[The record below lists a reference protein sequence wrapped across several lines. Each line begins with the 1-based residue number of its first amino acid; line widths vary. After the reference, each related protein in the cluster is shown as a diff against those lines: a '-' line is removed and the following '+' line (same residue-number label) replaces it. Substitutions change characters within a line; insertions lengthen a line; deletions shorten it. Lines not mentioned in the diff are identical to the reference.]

1 MSFIIKAVKQRK
13 MKTKNKIIIFLL
25 IFFFIIVSIIIG
37 RAFIN
42 LKINKAIKI
51 AMNRPINIISYTV
64 KESDFYQSID
74 TFGTAI
80 ANKSFSIRIKKENV
94 IKSIDFDKQQI
105 IKKGTIIATLKD
117 RDIIA
122 PFEGRLGKR
131 EITPGILGN
140 NDSIIATLDDST
152 KLKVDI
158 KLPENYVG
166 ILKNGLKVQ
175 ASSDAF
181 DKIFNGEIK
190 TVSSRVDPT
199 SRSIL
204 AQIEILNPNLELIPG
219 ILLNIKV
226 IHDEKSSLSIPEE
239 SLVIQGNSKFVYL
252 IENNVLKRQNI
263 KIGLRNF
270 GKVEVLSG
278 LMINDKIVAEGTNK
292 VRNKA
297 KVKIKK

>member
-1 MSFIIKAVKQRK
+1 
-13 MKTKNKIIIFLL
+13 MKTKNKIIVFLS
-25 IFFFIIVSIIIG
+25 IFFLIIASIIIG

-42 LKINKAIKI
+42 SKIDDAIKK
-51 AMNRPINIISYTV
+51 ARNRPIEVISYTV
-64 KESDFYQSID
+64 KESDFYQSIE

-80 ANKSFSIRIKKENV
+80 ANKSFSIRIKKENI
-94 IKSIDFDKQQI
+94 IKSIDFNKQQI
-105 IKKGTIIATLKD
+105 IKKGTIIASLKD
-117 RDIIA
+117 RNIIA
-122 PFEGRLGKR
+122 PFDGRLGKR

-140 NDSIIATLDDST
+140 NNSIIATLDDST

-166 ILKNGLKVQ
+166 ILKNGLRVQ
-175 ASSDAF
+175 ATSDAF
-181 DKIFNGEIK
+181 NKTFTGEVK

-226 IHDEKSSLSIPEE
+226 IYDERDSMSIPEE
-239 SLVIQGNSKFVYL
+239 SLIIQGDNKFVYL
-252 IENNVLKRQNI
+252 IDNNVLKRKNV

-270 GKVEVLSG
+270 GKVEILSG
-278 LMINDKIVAEGTNK
+278 LEIGDNIVAEGTNK

>member
-1 MSFIIKAVKQRK
+1 
-13 MKTKNKIIIFLL
+13 MKTKNKIIVFLS
-25 IFFFIIVSIIIG
+25 IFFLIIASIIIG

-42 LKINKAIKI
+42 SKIDDAIKK
-51 AMNRPINIISYTV
+51 ARNRPIEVISYTV
-64 KESDFYQSID
+64 KESDFYQSIE

-80 ANKSFSIRIKKENV
+80 ANKSFSIRIKKENI
-94 IKSIDFDKQQI
+94 IKSIDFNKQQI
-105 IKKGTIIATLKD
+105 IKKGTIIASLKD
-117 RDIIA
+117 RNIIA
-122 PFEGRLGKR
+122 PFDGRLGKR

-140 NDSIIATLDDST
+140 NNSIIATLDDST

-175 ASSDAF
+175 ATSDAF
-181 DKIFNGEIK
+181 NKIFTGEVK

-226 IHDEKSSLSIPEE
+226 IYDERDSMSIPEE
-239 SLVIQGNSKFVYL
+239 SLIIQGDNKFVYL
-252 IENNVLKRQNI
+252 IDNNILKRKNV

-270 GKVEVLSG
+270 GKVEILSG
-278 LMINDKIVAEGTNK
+278 LEIGDNIVAEGTNK

>member
-1 MSFIIKAVKQRK
+1 
-13 MKTKNKIIIFLL
+13 MKTKNKIIVFLS
-25 IFFFIIVSIIIG
+25 IFFLIIASIIIG

-42 LKINKAIKI
+42 SKIDDAIKK
-51 AMNRPINIISYTV
+51 ARNRPIEVISYTV
-64 KESDFYQSID
+64 KESDFYQSIE

-80 ANKSFSIRIKKENV
+80 ANKSFSIRIKKENI
-94 IKSIDFDKQQI
+94 IKSIDFNKQQI
-105 IKKGTIIATLKD
+105 IKKGTMIASLKD
-117 RDIIA
+117 RNIIA
-122 PFEGRLGKR
+122 PFDGRLGKR

-140 NDSIIATLDDST
+140 NNSIIATLDDST

-175 ASSDAF
+175 ATSDAF
-181 DKIFNGEIK
+181 NKIFTGEVK

-226 IHDEKSSLSIPEE
+226 IYDERDSISIPEE
-239 SLVIQGNSKFVYL
+239 SLIIQGDNKFVYL
-252 IENNVLKRQNI
+252 IDNNVLKRKNVR
-263 KIGLRNF
+263 IGLRNF
-270 GKVEVLSG
+270 GKVEILSG
-278 LMINDKIVAEGTNK
+278 LEIGDNIVAEGTNK

>member
-1 MSFIIKAVKQRK
+1 
-13 MKTKNKIIIFLL
+13 MKTKNKIIVFLSIFSL
-25 IFFFIIVSIIIG
+25 IIASIIIG

-42 LKINKAIKI
+42 SKIDDAIKK
-51 AMNRPINIISYTV
+51 ARNRPIDVVSYTV
-64 KESDFYQSID
+64 KESDFYQSIE

-80 ANKSFSIRIKKENV
+80 ANKSFSIRIKKENI
-94 IKSIDFDKQQI
+94 IKSIDFNKQQI
-105 IKKGTIIATLKD
+105 IKKGTMIASLKD
-117 RDIIA
+117 RNIIA
-122 PFEGRLGKR
+122 PFDGRLGKR

-140 NDSIIATLDDST
+140 NNSIIATLDDST

-175 ASSDAF
+175 ATSDAF
-181 DKIFNGEIK
+181 NKIFTGEIK

-226 IHDEKSSLSIPEE
+226 IYDERDSISIPEE
-239 SLVIQGNSKFVYL
+239 SLIIQGDNKFVYL
-252 IENNVLKRQNI
+252 IDNNILKRKNV

-270 GKVEVLSG
+270 GKVEILSG
-278 LMINDKIVAEGTNK
+278 LEIGDNIVAEGTNK

>member
-1 MSFIIKAVKQRK
+1 
-13 MKTKNKIIIFLL
+13 MKTKNKIIVFLS
-25 IFFFIIVSIIIG
+25 IFFLIIASIIIG

-42 LKINKAIKI
+42 SKIDDAIKK
-51 AMNRPINIISYTV
+51 ARNRPIEVVSYTV
-64 KESDFYQSID
+64 KESDFYQSIE

-80 ANKSFSIRIKKENV
+80 ANKSFSIRIKKENI
-94 IKSIDFDKQQI
+94 IKSIDFNKQQI
-105 IKKGTIIATLKD
+105 IKKGTMIASLKD
-117 RDIIA
+117 RNIIA
-122 PFEGRLGKR
+122 PFDGRLGKR

-140 NDSIIATLDDST
+140 NNSIIATLDDST

-175 ASSDAF
+175 ATSDAF
-181 DKIFNGEIK
+181 NKIFTGEVK

-226 IHDEKSSLSIPEE
+226 IYDERDSISIPEE
-239 SLVIQGNSKFVYL
+239 SLIIQGDNKFVYL
-252 IENNVLKRQNI
+252 IDNNILKRKNV
-263 KIGLRNF
+263 KVGLRNF
-270 GKVEVLSG
+270 GKVEILSG
-278 LMINDKIVAEGTNK
+278 LEIGDNIVAEGTNK

>member
-1 MSFIIKAVKQRK
+1 
-13 MKTKNKIIIFLL
+13 MKTKNKIIIFLS
-25 IFFFIIVSIIIG
+25 IFFLIIVSIIG
-37 RAFIN
+37 ARAFIN
-42 LKINKAIKI
+42 SKIDKAIKKAKSRQI
-51 AMNRPINIISYTV
+51 SVISYTV
-64 KESDFYQSID
+64 KESDFYQSIE

-80 ANKSFSIRIKKENV
+80 ANKSFSIRIKKEDI
-94 IKSIDFDKQQI
+94 IKSIDFNKQQI
-105 IKKGTIIATLKD
+105 IKKGSIIASLKD
-117 RDIIA
+117 RNVVA

-140 NDSIIATLDDST
+140 NNSIIATLDDST

-175 ASSDAF
+175 ATTDAF
-181 DKIFNGEIK
+181 NKIFNGEVK
-190 TVSSRVDPT
+190 TISSRVDPT

-204 AQIEILNPNLELIPG
+204 AQIEVLNPRLELIPG

-226 IHDEKSSLSIPEE
+226 IYDQRKSLSIPEE
-239 SLVIQGNSKFVYL
+239 SLIIQGDNKFVYL
-252 IENNVLKRQNI
+252 IDNNVLKRQNI

-278 LMINDKIVAEGTNK
+278 LKIGDKIVAEGTNK

>member
-1 MSFIIKAVKQRK
+1 
-13 MKTKNKIIIFLL
+13 MKTKNKIIVFLS
-25 IFFFIIVSIIIG
+25 IFFLIIVSIIIG

-42 LKINKAIKI
+42 SKIDDAIKK
-51 AMNRPINIISYTV
+51 ARNRPIEVVSYTV
-64 KESDFYQSID
+64 KESDFYQSIE

-80 ANKSFSIRIKKENV
+80 ANKSFSIRIKKENI
-94 IKSIDFDKQQI
+94 IKSIDFNKQQI
-105 IKKGTIIATLKD
+105 IKKGTIIASLKD
-117 RDIIA
+117 RNIIA

-140 NDSIIATLDDST
+140 NNSIIATLDDST

-175 ASSDAF
+175 ATSDAF
-181 DKIFNGEIK
+181 NKIFTGEIK

-226 IHDEKSSLSIPEE
+226 IYDERDSISIPEE
-239 SLVIQGNSKFVYL
+239 SLIIQGDNKFVYL
-252 IENNVLKRQNI
+252 IDNNVLIRKNV
-263 KIGLRNF
+263 KVGLRNF
-270 GKVEVLSG
+270 GKVEILSG
-278 LMINDKIVAEGTNK
+278 LEIGDNIVAEGTNK

>member
-1 MSFIIKAVKQRK
+1 
-13 MKTKNKIIIFLL
+13 MKTKNKIIFFLSIIFLV
-25 IFFFIIVSIIIG
+25 IASIIIG

-42 LKINKAIKI
+42 SKIDDAIKK
-51 AMNRPINIISYTV
+51 ARNRPIEVVSYTV
-64 KESDFYQSID
+64 KESEFYQSIE

-80 ANKSFSIRIKKENV
+80 ANKTFSIRIKKENI
-94 IKSIDFDKQQI
+94 IKSIDFNKQQI
-105 IKKGTIIATLKD
+105 IKKGAIIASLKD
-117 RDIIA
+117 RNIIA

-140 NDSIIATLDDST
+140 SNSIIATLDDST
-152 KLKVDI
+152 RLKVDI

-175 ASSDAF
+175 ATSDAF
-181 DKIFNGEIK
+181 NKIFTGEVK

-226 IHDEKSSLSIPEE
+226 IYDERDSISIPEE
-239 SLVIQGNSKFVYL
+239 SLIIQGDNKFVYL
-252 IENNVLKRQNI
+252 IDNNVLKRKNV

-270 GKVEVLSG
+270 GKVEILSG
-278 LMINDKIVAEGTNK
+278 LEIGDNIVAEGTNK

-297 KVKIKK
+297 RVKIKK

>member
-226 IHDEKSSLSIPEE
+226 IYDEKSSLSIPEE

>member
-1 MSFIIKAVKQRK
+1 
-13 MKTKNKIIIFLL
+13 MKTKNKIIVFLS
-25 IFFFIIVSIIIG
+25 IFFLIIASIIIG

-42 LKINKAIKI
+42 SKIDDAIKK
-51 AMNRPINIISYTV
+51 ARNRPIEVISYTV
-64 KESDFYQSID
+64 KESDFYQSIE

-80 ANKSFSIRIKKENV
+80 ANKSFSIRIKKENI
-94 IKSIDFDKQQI
+94 IKSIDFNKQQI
-105 IKKGTIIATLKD
+105 IKKGTMIASLKD
-117 RDIIA
+117 RNIIA
-122 PFEGRLGKR
+122 PFDGRLGKR

-140 NDSIIATLDDST
+140 NNSIIATLDDST

-175 ASSDAF
+175 ATSDAF
-181 DKIFNGEIK
+181 NKIFTGEVK

-226 IHDEKSSLSIPEE
+226 IYDERESISIPEE
-239 SLVIQGNSKFVYL
+239 SLIIQGDNKFVYL
-252 IENNVLKRQNI
+252 IDNNVLKRKNV

-270 GKVEVLSG
+270 GKVEILSG
-278 LMINDKIVAEGTNK
+278 LEIGDNIVAEGTNK

>member
-1 MSFIIKAVKQRK
+1 
-13 MKTKNKIIIFLL
+13 MKTKNKIIVFLS
-25 IFFFIIVSIIIG
+25 IFFLVIASIIIG

-42 LKINKAIKI
+42 SKIDDAIKK
-51 AMNRPINIISYTV
+51 ARNRPIEVISYTV
-64 KESDFYQSID
+64 KESDFYQSIE

-80 ANKSFSIRIKKENV
+80 ANKSFSIRIKKENI
-94 IKSIDFDKQQI
+94 IKSIDFNKQQI
-105 IKKGTIIATLKD
+105 IKKGTMIASLKD
-117 RDIIA
+117 GNIIA
-122 PFEGRLGKR
+122 PFDGRLGKR

-140 NDSIIATLDDST
+140 NNSIIATLDDST

-175 ASSDAF
+175 ATSDAF
-181 DKIFNGEIK
+181 NKIFTGEVK

-226 IHDEKSSLSIPEE
+226 IYDERDSISIPEE
-239 SLVIQGNSKFVYL
+239 SLVIQGDNKFVYL
-252 IENNVLKRQNI
+252 IDNNVLKRKNVR
-263 KIGLRNF
+263 IGLRNF
-270 GKVEVLSG
+270 GKVEILSG
-278 LMINDKIVAEGTNK
+278 LEIGDNIVAEGTNK

>member
-1 MSFIIKAVKQRK
+1 MEELLLTQ
-13 MKTKNKIIIFLL
+13 KIDD
-25 IFFFIIVSIIIG
+25 
-37 RAFIN
+37 
-42 LKINKAIKI
+42 AIKK
-51 AMNRPINIISYTV
+51 ARNRPIEVVSYTV
-64 KESDFYQSID
+64 KESFYQSIE

-80 ANKSFSIRIKKENV
+80 ANKSFSIRIKKENI
-94 IKSIDFDKQQI
+94 IKSIDFNKQQI
-105 IKKGTIIATLKD
+105 IKKGTIIASLKD
-117 RDIIA
+117 RNIIA

-140 NDSIIATLDDST
+140 NNSIIATLDDST

-175 ASSDAF
+175 ATSDAF
-181 DKIFNGEIK
+181 NKIFNGEVK

-226 IHDEKSSLSIPEE
+226 IMMKDSMSIPEE
-239 SLVIQGNSKFVYL
+239 SLIIQGDNKFVYL
-252 IENNVLKRQNI
+252 IDNNVLKRKNV

-270 GKVEVLSG
+270 GKVEILSG
-278 LMINDKIVAEGTNK
+278 LRLVIILLQRVQ
-292 VRNKA
+292 
-297 KVKIKK
+297 IK

>member
-1 MSFIIKAVKQRK
+1 
-13 MKTKNKIIIFLL
+13 MKTKNKIIVFLS
-25 IFFFIIVSIIIG
+25 IFFLIIASIIIG

-42 LKINKAIKI
+42 SKIDDAIKK
-51 AMNRPINIISYTV
+51 ARNRPIEVVSYTV
-64 KESDFYQSID
+64 KESDFYQSIE

-80 ANKSFSIRIKKENV
+80 ANKSFSIRIKKENI
-94 IKSIDFDKQQI
+94 IKSIDFNKQQI
-105 IKKGTIIATLKD
+105 IKKGTIIASLKD
-117 RDIIA
+117 RNIIA
-122 PFEGRLGKR
+122 PFDGRLGKR

-140 NDSIIATLDDST
+140 NNSIIATLDDST

-175 ASSDAF
+175 ATSDAF
-181 DKIFNGEIK
+181 NKIFTGEVK

-226 IHDEKSSLSIPEE
+226 IYDERDSMSIPEE
-239 SLVIQGNSKFVYL
+239 SLIIQGDNKFVYL
-252 IENNVLKRQNI
+252 IDNNVLKRKNV

-270 GKVEVLSG
+270 GKVEILSG
-278 LMINDKIVAEGTNK
+278 LEIGDNIVAEGTNK

>member
-1 MSFIIKAVKQRK
+1 
-13 MKTKNKIIIFLL
+13 MKTKNKIIVFLSIFSL
-25 IFFFIIVSIIIG
+25 IIASIIIG

-42 LKINKAIKI
+42 SKIDDAIKK
-51 AMNRPINIISYTV
+51 ARNRPIDVVSYTV
-64 KESDFYQSID
+64 KESDFYQSIE

-80 ANKSFSIRIKKENV
+80 ANKSFSIRIKKENI
-94 IKSIDFDKQQI
+94 IKSIDFNKQQI
-105 IKKGTIIATLKD
+105 IKKGTIIASLKD
-117 RDIIA
+117 RNIIA

-140 NDSIIATLDDST
+140 NNSIIATLDDST

-175 ASSDAF
+175 ATSDAF
-181 DKIFNGEIK
+181 NKIFTGEIK

-226 IHDEKSSLSIPEE
+226 IYDERDSISIPEE
-239 SLVIQGNSKFVYL
+239 SLIIQGDNKFVYL
-252 IENNVLKRQNI
+252 IDNNVLIRKNV
-263 KIGLRNF
+263 KVGLRNF
-270 GKVEVLSG
+270 GKVEILSG
-278 LMINDKIVAEGTNK
+278 LEIGDNIVAEGTNK
-292 VRNKA
+292 VRNKV

>member
-1 MSFIIKAVKQRK
+1 

-226 IHDEKSSLSIPEE
+226 IYDEKSSLSIPEE

-297 KVKIKK
+297 KVNIKK

>member
-1 MSFIIKAVKQRK
+1 
-13 MKTKNKIIIFLL
+13 MKTKNKIIVFLSIFSL
-25 IFFFIIVSIIIG
+25 IIASIIIG

-42 LKINKAIKI
+42 SKIDDAIKK
-51 AMNRPINIISYTV
+51 ARNMPIDVVSYTV
-64 KESDFYQSID
+64 KESDFYQSIE

-80 ANKSFSIRIKKENV
+80 ANKSFSIRIKKENI
-94 IKSIDFDKQQI
+94 IKSIDFNKQQI
-105 IKKGTIIATLKD
+105 IKKGTIIASLKD
-117 RDIIA
+117 RNIIA

-140 NDSIIATLDDST
+140 NNSIIATLDDST

-175 ASSDAF
+175 ATSDAF
-181 DKIFNGEIK
+181 NKIFTGEIK

-226 IHDEKSSLSIPEE
+226 IYDERDSISIPEE
-239 SLVIQGNSKFVYL
+239 SLIIQGDNKFVYL
-252 IENNVLKRQNI
+252 IDNNVLIRKNV
-263 KIGLRNF
+263 KVGLRNF
-270 GKVEVLSG
+270 GKVEILSG
-278 LMINDKIVAEGTNK
+278 LEIGDNIVAEGTNK
-292 VRNKA
+292 VRNKV

>member
-1 MSFIIKAVKQRK
+1 
-13 MKTKNKIIIFLL
+13 MKTKNKIIVFLS
-25 IFFFIIVSIIIG
+25 IFFLIIASIIIG

-42 LKINKAIKI
+42 SKINDAIKK
-51 AMNRPINIISYTV
+51 ARNRPIEVISYTV
-64 KESDFYQSID
+64 KESDFYQSIE

-80 ANKSFSIRIKKENV
+80 ANKSFSIRIKKENI
-94 IKSIDFDKQQI
+94 IKSIDFNKQQI
-105 IKKGTIIATLKD
+105 IKKGTIIASLKD
-117 RDIIA
+117 RNIIA

-140 NDSIIATLDDST
+140 NNSIIATLDDST

-175 ASSDAF
+175 ATSDAF
-181 DKIFNGEIK
+181 NKIFTGEIK

-226 IHDEKSSLSIPEE
+226 IYDERDSISIPEE
-239 SLVIQGNSKFVYL
+239 SLIIQGDNKFVYL
-252 IENNVLKRQNI
+252 IDNNVLKRKNVR
-263 KIGLRNF
+263 IGLRNF
-270 GKVEVLSG
+270 GKVEILSG
-278 LMINDKIVAEGTNK
+278 LEIGDNIVAEGTNK

>member
-1 MSFIIKAVKQRK
+1 
-13 MKTKNKIIIFLL
+13 MKTKNKIIVFLS
-25 IFFFIIVSIIIG
+25 IFFLIIASIIIG

-42 LKINKAIKI
+42 SKIDDAIKK
-51 AMNRPINIISYTV
+51 ASNRPIEVVSYTV
-64 KESDFYQSID
+64 KVSNFYQSIE

-80 ANKSFSIRIKKENV
+80 ANKSFSIRIKKENI
-94 IKSIDFDKQQI
+94 IKSIDFNKQQI
-105 IKKGTIIATLKD
+105 IKKGTIIASLKD
-117 RDIIA
+117 RNIIA

-140 NDSIIATLDDST
+140 NNSIIATLDDST

-175 ASSDAF
+175 ATSDAF
-181 DKIFNGEIK
+181 NKIFTGEVK

-226 IHDEKSSLSIPEE
+226 IFDERDSLSIPEE
-239 SLVIQGNSKFVYL
+239 SLIIQGDNKFVYL
-252 IENNVLKRQNI
+252 IENNILKRKNV

-270 GKVEVLSG
+270 GKVEILSG
-278 LMINDKIVAEGTNK
+278 LEIGDNIVAEGTNK

>member
-1 MSFIIKAVKQRK
+1 
-13 MKTKNKIIIFLL
+13 MKTKNKIVVFLS
-25 IFFFIIVSIIIG
+25 IFFLIIASIIIG

-42 LKINKAIKI
+42 SKIDDAIKK
-51 AMNRPINIISYTV
+51 ARNRPIEVVSYTV
-64 KESDFYQSID
+64 KESNFYQSIE

-80 ANKSFSIRIKKENV
+80 ANKSFSIRIKKGNI
-94 IKSIDFDKQQI
+94 IKSIDFNKQQI
-105 IKKGTIIATLKD
+105 IKKGTIIASLKD
-117 RDIIA
+117 RNIIA

-140 NDSIIATLDDST
+140 NNSIIATLDDST

-175 ASSDAF
+175 ATSDAF
-181 DKIFNGEIK
+181 NKIFTGEVK

-226 IHDEKSSLSIPEE
+226 IYDERDSMSIPEE
-239 SLVIQGNSKFVYL
+239 SLIIQGDNKFVYL
-252 IENNVLKRQNI
+252 IDNNVLKRKNV

-270 GKVEVLSG
+270 GKVEILSG
-278 LMINDKIVAEGTNK
+278 LEIGDNIVAEGTNK

>member
-1 MSFIIKAVKQRK
+1 
-13 MKTKNKIIIFLL
+13 MKTKIKIIVFLS
-25 IFFFIIVSIIIG
+25 IFFLIIASIIIG

-42 LKINKAIKI
+42 SKIDDAIKK
-51 AMNRPINIISYTV
+51 ARNRPIEVVSYTV
-64 KESDFYQSID
+64 KESDFYQSIE

-80 ANKSFSIRIKKENV
+80 ANKSFSIRIKKENI
-94 IKSIDFDKQQI
+94 IKSIDFNKQQI
-105 IKKGTIIATLKD
+105 IKKGTIIASLKD
-117 RDIIA
+117 RNIIA

-140 NDSIIATLDDST
+140 NNSIIATLDDST

-175 ASSDAF
+175 ATSDAF
-181 DKIFNGEIK
+181 NKIFTGEVK

-226 IHDEKSSLSIPEE
+226 IYDERDSISIPEE
-239 SLVIQGNSKFVYL
+239 SLIIQGDNKFVYL
-252 IENNVLKRQNI
+252 IDNNILKRKNV
-263 KIGLRNF
+263 KVGLRNF
-270 GKVEVLSG
+270 GKVEILSG
-278 LMINDKIVAEGTNK
+278 LEIGDNIVAEGTNK

>member
-1 MSFIIKAVKQRK
+1 
-13 MKTKNKIIIFLL
+13 MKTKNKIIVFLS
-25 IFFFIIVSIIIG
+25 IFFLIIASIIIG

-42 LKINKAIKI
+42 SKIDDAIKK
-51 AMNRPINIISYTV
+51 ARNRPIEVISYTV
-64 KESDFYQSID
+64 KESDFYQSIE

-80 ANKSFSIRIKKENV
+80 ANKSFSIRIKKENI
-94 IKSIDFDKQQI
+94 IKSIDFNKQQI
-105 IKKGTIIATLKD
+105 IKKGTIIASLKD
-117 RDIIA
+117 RNIIA
-122 PFEGRLGKR
+122 PFDGRLGKR

-140 NDSIIATLDDST
+140 NNSIIATLDDST

-175 ASSDAF
+175 ATSDAF
-181 DKIFNGEIK
+181 NKIFTGEVK

-226 IHDEKSSLSIPEE
+226 IYDERDSMSIPEE
-239 SLVIQGNSKFVYL
+239 SLIIQGDNKFVYL
-252 IENNVLKRQNI
+252 IDNNVLKRKNV

-270 GKVEVLSG
+270 GKVEILSG
-278 LMINDKIVAEGTNK
+278 LEIGDNIVAEGTNK

>member
-1 MSFIIKAVKQRK
+1 
-13 MKTKNKIIIFLL
+13 MKTKNKIIVFLSISFL
-25 IFFFIIVSIIIG
+25 IIASIIIG

-42 LKINKAIKI
+42 SKIDDAIKK
-51 AMNRPINIISYTV
+51 ARNRPIEVVSYTV
-64 KESDFYQSID
+64 KKSDFYQSIE

-80 ANKSFSIRIKKENV
+80 ANKSFSIRIKKENI
-94 IKSIDFDKQQI
+94 IKSIDFNKQQI
-105 IKKGTIIATLKD
+105 IKKGTIIASLKD
-117 RDIIA
+117 RNIIA

-140 NDSIIATLDDST
+140 NNSIIATLDDST

-175 ASSDAF
+175 ATSDAF
-181 DKIFNGEIK
+181 NKIFNGEVK

-226 IHDEKSSLSIPEE
+226 IYDERDSMSIPEE
-239 SLVIQGNSKFVYL
+239 SLIIQGDNKFVYL
-252 IENNVLKRQNI
+252 IDNNVLKRKNVR
-263 KIGLRNF
+263 IGLRNF
-270 GKVEVLSG
+270 GKVEILSG
-278 LMINDKIVAEGTNK
+278 LEIGDNIVAEGTNK

>member
-1 MSFIIKAVKQRK
+1 
-13 MKTKNKIIIFLL
+13 MKTKNKIIVFLS
-25 IFFFIIVSIIIG
+25 IFFLIIASIIIG

-42 LKINKAIKI
+42 SKIDDAIKK
-51 AMNRPINIISYTV
+51 ARNRPIEVVSYTV
-64 KESDFYQSID
+64 KESDFYQSIE

-80 ANKSFSIRIKKENV
+80 ANKSFSIRIKKENI
-94 IKSIDFDKQQI
+94 IKSIDFNKQQI
-105 IKKGTIIATLKD
+105 IKKGTIIASLKD
-117 RDIIA
+117 RNIIA

-140 NDSIIATLDDST
+140 NNSIIATLDDST

-175 ASSDAF
+175 ATSDAF
-181 DKIFNGEIK
+181 NKIFTGEVK

-226 IHDEKSSLSIPEE
+226 IYDERDSMSIPEE
-239 SLVIQGNSKFVYL
+239 SLIIQGDNKFVYL
-252 IENNVLKRQNI
+252 IDNNILKRKNV

-270 GKVEVLSG
+270 GKVEILSG
-278 LMINDKIVAEGTNK
+278 LEIGDNIVAEGTNK

>member
-1 MSFIIKAVKQRK
+1 
-13 MKTKNKIIIFLL
+13 MKTKNKIIVFLS
-25 IFFFIIVSIIIG
+25 IFFLIIASIIIG

-42 LKINKAIKI
+42 SKIDDAIKK
-51 AMNRPINIISYTV
+51 ARNRPIEVISYTV
-64 KESDFYQSID
+64 KESDFYQSIE

-80 ANKSFSIRIKKENV
+80 ANKSFSIRIKKENI
-94 IKSIDFDKQQI
+94 IKSIDFNKQQI
-105 IKKGTIIATLKD
+105 IKKGTMIASLKD
-117 RDIIA
+117 RNIIA
-122 PFEGRLGKR
+122 PFDGRLGKR

-140 NDSIIATLDDST
+140 NNSIIATLDDST

-158 KLPENYVG
+158 KLPENFVG

-175 ASSDAF
+175 ATSDAF
-181 DKIFNGEIK
+181 NKIFTGEVK

-226 IHDEKSSLSIPEE
+226 IYDERDSMSIPEE
-239 SLVIQGNSKFVYL
+239 SLIIQGDNKFVYL
-252 IENNVLKRQNI
+252 IDNNVLKRKNV

-270 GKVEVLSG
+270 GKVEILSG
-278 LMINDKIVAEGTNK
+278 LEIGDNIVAEGTNK

>member
-166 ILKNGLKVQ
+166 ILKNGLKAQ

-226 IHDEKSSLSIPEE
+226 IYDEKSSLSIPEE

>member
-1 MSFIIKAVKQRK
+1 
-13 MKTKNKIIIFLL
+13 MKTKNKIIVFLSISFL
-25 IFFFIIVSIIIG
+25 IIASIIIG

-42 LKINKAIKI
+42 SKIDDAIKK
-51 AMNRPINIISYTV
+51 ARNRPIEVVSYTV
-64 KESDFYQSID
+64 KKSDFYQSIE

-80 ANKSFSIRIKKENV
+80 ANKSFSIRIKKENI
-94 IKSIDFDKQQI
+94 IKSIDFNKQQI
-105 IKKGTIIATLKD
+105 IKKGTMIASLKD
-117 RDIIA
+117 RNIIA
-122 PFEGRLGKR
+122 PFDGRLGKR

-140 NDSIIATLDDST
+140 NNSIIATLDDST

-158 KLPENYVG
+158 KLPENYIG

-175 ASSDAF
+175 ATSDAF
-181 DKIFNGEIK
+181 NKIFTGEVK

-226 IHDEKSSLSIPEE
+226 IYDERDSMSIPEE
-239 SLVIQGNSKFVYL
+239 SLIIQGDNKFVYL
-252 IENNVLKRQNI
+252 IDNNVLKRKNVR
-263 KIGLRNF
+263 IGLRNF
-270 GKVEVLSG
+270 GKVEILSG
-278 LMINDKIVAEGTNK
+278 LEIGDNIVAEGTNK

>member
-1 MSFIIKAVKQRK
+1 
-13 MKTKNKIIIFLL
+13 MKTKNKIIVYLS
-25 IFFFIIVSIIIG
+25 IFFLIIASIIIG

-42 LKINKAIKI
+42 SKIDDAIKK
-51 AMNRPINIISYTV
+51 ARNRPIEVVSYTV
-64 KESDFYQSID
+64 KKSDFYQSIE

-80 ANKSFSIRIKKENV
+80 ANRSFSIRIKKGNI
-94 IKSIDFDKQQI
+94 IKSIDFNKQQI
-105 IKKGTIIATLKD
+105 IKKGAIIASLKD
-117 RDIIA
+117 RNIIA

-140 NDSIIATLDDST
+140 NNSIIATLDDST

-175 ASSDAF
+175 ATSDAF
-181 DKIFNGEIK
+181 NKIFTGEVK

-204 AQIEILNPNLELIPG
+204 AQIEVLNPNLELIPG

-226 IHDEKSSLSIPEE
+226 IYDERQSLSIPEE
-239 SLVIQGNSKFVYL
+239 SLIIQGDNKFVYL
-252 IENNVLKRQNI
+252 INNNILKRKNV

-270 GKVEVLSG
+270 GKVEILSG
-278 LMINDKIVAEGTNK
+278 LEIGNNIVAEGTNK

-297 KVKIKK
+297 KVKIKN

>member
-1 MSFIIKAVKQRK
+1 
-13 MKTKNKIIIFLL
+13 MKTKNKIIVFLS
-25 IFFFIIVSIIIG
+25 IFFLIIASIIIG

-42 LKINKAIKI
+42 SKIDDAIKK
-51 AMNRPINIISYTV
+51 ARNRPIEVISYTV
-64 KESDFYQSID
+64 KESDFYQSIE

-80 ANKSFSIRIKKENV
+80 ANKSFSIRIKKEN
-94 IKSIDFDKQQI
+94 IINSIDFNKQQI
-105 IKKGTIIATLKD
+105 IKKGTIIASLKD
-117 RDIIA
+117 RNIIA

-140 NDSIIATLDDST
+140 NNSIIATLDDST

-175 ASSDAF
+175 ATSDAF
-181 DKIFNGEIK
+181 NKIFTGEVK

-226 IHDEKSSLSIPEE
+226 IYDERDSMSIPEE
-239 SLVIQGNSKFVYL
+239 SLIIQGDNKFVYL
-252 IENNVLKRQNI
+252 IDNNVLKRKNV

-270 GKVEVLSG
+270 GKVEILSG
-278 LMINDKIVAEGTNK
+278 LEIGDNIVAEGTNK